1 MAIFQ
6 TITSYLLLVVQIVSA
21 FFSGWLIPNP
31 NAKFEKW
38 NPEQTFTRDYAF
50 EVEKDPNE
58 DFVILNLT
66 DIQLSNN
73 DMKGEYGAMAKAI
86 IDELVEE
93 TDPDLI
99 TITGDN
105 GGGCYSY
112 ATLTQY
118 LDSYDIPWALV
129 MGNHDGQGVPNEK
142 WCARCIADSENGL
155 FRMGSKDMG
164 FGNYIINI
172 TEGDR
177 IVHTLFMMDTHSGA
191 GTDSINRAGDQGG
204 YDHFWEPQLDWYR
217 WAVNGISEI
226 NGGVVESTVF
236 MHIPV
241 YQYRLAWNS
250 HYDTENNCFYPEYAD
265 TDFGVN
271 HEWICSAEKDNGF
284 FDLCKELGSTKN
296 MVCGHDHVNCSSIL
310 YEGIRLSYGVK
321 TGAGCY
327 WEPEMSGGTTITIG
341 SDGSAKIEHHFV
353 DKSDMLSK

>member
-1 MAIFQ
+1 METLRKILAYVLI
-6 TITSYLLLVVQIVSA
+6 IPQIIIP
-21 FFSGWLIPNP
+21 FFSGWLIPNKS
-31 NAKFEKW
+31 AKFEKW
-38 NPEQTFTRDYAF
+38 NENQKFERSYAA
-50 EVEKDPNE
+50 ELKKEKGK

-66 DIQLSNN
+66 DVQLSDNEAYG
-73 DMKGEYGAMAKAI
+73 KYGEMAKAV

-93 TDPDLI
+93 TQPDLI

-112 ATLTQY
+112 VSLSKW
-118 LDSYDIPWALV
+118 LDSYNIPWALV
-129 MGNHDGQGVPNEK
+129 MGNHDGSGVPNET
-142 WCARCIADSENGL
+142 WCARAVACSKNGL
-155 FRMGSKDMG
+155 FKMGPKNMG
-164 FGNYIINI
+164 YGNYIINI
-172 TEGDR
+172 TEDDK
-177 IVHTLFMMDTHSGA
+177 IIHTLFMMDTHSGA
-191 GTDSINRAGDQGG
+191 DPDGINATPDNVG
-204 YDHFWEPQLDWYR
+204 YDHFWEPQLAWYK

-241 YQYRLAWNS
+241 YEYRLAWAS
-250 HYDTENNCFYPEYAD
+250 HYDTDTNSYKPEYAED
-265 TDFGVN
+265 DFGVN
-271 HEWICSAEKDNGF
+271 HEGICSPEKSNGF

-341 SDGSAKIEHHFV
+341 DNGSATVQHHFI
-353 DKSDMLSK
+353 DKSDYLN